1 MELTQQ
7 QIKDLKKMSLVLNA
21 LNMEDS
27 VCYNYKCYDSEWDTL
42 DGPTYR
48 GRNVSGELSL
58 PDSILDLFSEIRDNF
73 DTSNFYDGY
82 YDNENGSLTFCIV
95 ADRNGID
102 VTYDYYEM
110 NTENTSLEKTFKELA
125 SISLPWHMRN
135 DKPVTKILENS
146 DFINEMIDKYGD
158 FLQVRYDGGGDS
170 GWLEAEI
177 TSSKDEESLDG
188 RIEDLVYF
196 LLELFHGGWEVNEG
210 SNGSVSFH
218 FKERLV
224 VIQHNMN
231 YQEEREEDYMLIE
244 F

>member
-7 QIKDLKKMSLVLNA
+7 QINDLKKVSLVLNA

-27 VCYNYKCYDSEWDTL
+27 VCYNYRCYDSDWDTL
-42 DGPTYR
+42 DGPTYK

-58 PDSILDLFSEIRDNF
+58 PDSILDLFAEIRDNF

-82 YDNENGSLTFCIV
+82 YDNENGTLTFCIM
-95 ADRNGID
+95 ADRKVID
-102 VTYDYYEM
+102 VTYDHYEM

-125 SISLPWHMRN
+125 SLSLPWHMRN
-135 DKPVTKILENS
+135 DKPVNKILENP

-188 RIEDLVYF
+188 RMEDLVYF
-196 LLELFHGGWEVNEG
+196 LLELFHSGWEIDEG
-210 SNGSVSFH
+210 SSGSVTFH
-218 FKERLV
+218 FDEQKV

-231 YQEEREEDYMLIE
+231 YQEEHEEDYMTIE